1 MSEFIFKYFALLFDS
16 IHFPIEVINEEGKV
30 VYVNQAFT
38 FQWGYNV
45 NELKEYS
52 LYNDTEIKNSGI
64 LSQIISVFEN
74 KNFVFTDN
82 FSDSLLKNKE
92 ITIPLFRTK
101 IFHIAD
107 AKQNY
112 VVLFHEDQTEIILTE
127 EEVKKA
133 RDGYKEAER
142 LKNTFLNV
150 LSHELRT
157 PLNIVLGYTS
167 IIKESMK
174 DKITA
179 EDKVYLDNLYSG
191 SERLFKS
198 ISQML
203 EFAQLE
209 AGNYK
214 VNIEPIELTTLIYNS
229 LEGIKK
235 SAQEKRLDLKTQFK
249 KKTIFVDAD
258 VQCVENA
265 LNNLLNNAVKFTR
278 QGFIE
283 IEVDTFEDRELAICR
298 IKDSGVGISTEYL
311 DHLFRPFSQEDLN
324 IGRFFEG
331 NGLGLALAKRYI
343 EKLGGSL
350 LVDSIKGVGS
360 TFSFTLPLSENL
372 NKPERKSDE
381 NADEELK
388 KIFML
393 DDANESLDLL
403 NAFLKSKYK
412 IRSKNFREFKLDDLE
427 NENFEYII
435 FDVNQNHW
443 EQGILIVQDIK
454 KNDKFNRPLIVISS
468 VFSEDRIN
476 EFYTAGANKFL
487 VKPFNKST
495 LLEALEQITS
505 KSVN

>member
-1 MSEFIFKYFALLFDS
+1 MNDPIYKYFSLLFDS
-16 IHFPIEVINEEGKV
+16 IHFPIEVISEEGKI

-52 LYNDTEIKNSGI
+52 IFNDSELKNSGT
-64 LSQIISVFEN
+64 LNQIKDIFEH
-74 KNFVFTDN
+74 KNFIFTEKFADA
-82 FSDSLLKNKE
+82 LLKNKE

-107 AKQNY
+107 GKQNF
-112 VVLFHEDQTEIILTE
+112 VVLFHEDQTEFILTG

-214 VNIEPIELTTLIYNS
+214 INIEPVELTTLIYNC

-235 SAQEKRLDLKTQFK
+235 TAKEKNLDLKTQFK
-249 KKTIFVDAD
+249 
-258 VQCVENA
+258 
-265 LNNLLNNAVKFTR
+265 
-278 QGFIE
+278 
-283 IEVDTFEDRELAICR
+283 
-298 IKDSGVGISTEYL
+298 
-311 DHLFRPFSQEDLN
+311 
-324 IGRFFEG
+324 
-331 NGLGLALAKRYI
+331 
-343 EKLGGSL
+343 
-350 LVDSIKGVGS
+350 
-360 TFSFTLPLSENL
+360 
-372 NKPERKSDE
+372 RK
-381 NADEELK
+381 
-388 KIFML
+388 
-393 DDANESLDLL
+393 
-403 NAFLKSKYK
+403 
-412 IRSKNFREFKLDDLE
+412 
-427 NENFEYII
+427 
-435 FDVNQNHW
+435 
-443 EQGILIVQDIK
+443 
-454 KNDKFNRPLIVISS
+454 
-468 VFSEDRIN
+468 VFS
-476 EFYTAGANKFL
+476 L
-487 VKPFNKST
+487 M
-495 LLEALEQITS
+495 LMC
-505 KSVN
+505 SVLRMHLTIY

>member
-1 MSEFIFKYFALLFDS
+1 MIDPIFKYFSLLFDP
-16 IHFPIEVINEEGKV
+16 IHFPIEVITEDGKV

-52 LYNDTEIKNSGI
+52 VYNDVELRKSGALNQIK
-64 LSQIISVFEN
+64 SVFEN
-74 KNFVFTDN
+74 KNFIFTNN

-107 AKQNY
+107 GKQNY
-112 VVLFHEDQTEIILTE
+112 VVLLHEDQTEIILTE

-214 VNIEPIELTTLIYNS
+214 INIEPVELTTLIYNS

-235 SAQEKRLDLKTQFK
+235 TVQEKNLDLKLNLKGKVFLLMLMCNVLK
-249 KKTIFVDAD
+249 MHLTI
-258 VQCVENA
+258 C
-265 LNNLLNNAVKFTR
+265 
-278 QGFIE
+278 
-283 IEVDTFEDRELAICR
+283 
-298 IKDSGVGISTEYL
+298 
-311 DHLFRPFSQEDLN
+311 
-324 IGRFFEG
+324 
-331 NGLGLALAKRYI
+331 
-343 EKLGGSL
+343 
-350 LVDSIKGVGS
+350 
-360 TFSFTLPLSENL
+360 
-372 NKPERKSDE
+372 
-381 NADEELK
+381 
-388 KIFML
+388 
-393 DDANESLDLL
+393 
-403 NAFLKSKYK
+403 
-412 IRSKNFREFKLDDLE
+412 
-427 NENFEYII
+427 
-435 FDVNQNHW
+435 
-443 EQGILIVQDIK
+443 
-454 KNDKFNRPLIVISS
+454 
-468 VFSEDRIN
+468 
-476 EFYTAGANKFL
+476 
-487 VKPFNKST
+487 
-495 LLEALEQITS
+495 
-505 KSVN
+505 